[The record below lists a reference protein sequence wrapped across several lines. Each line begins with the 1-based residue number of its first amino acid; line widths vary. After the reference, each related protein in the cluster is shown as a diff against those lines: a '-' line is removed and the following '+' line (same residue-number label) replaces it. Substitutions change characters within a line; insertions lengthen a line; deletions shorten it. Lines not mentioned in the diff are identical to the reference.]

1 VFFVFFVVPNSEPDA
16 VGRAARIDHE
26 RHEKHER
33 CAFGALEGVQWDEEA
48 AMDDAGVSRLQALR
62 AQGQALIRG
71 RALIAGEWVTGEGV
85 IEVDDPATEEVIGT
99 VPKLSAAQT
108 EQAVQAASDAFPT
121 WSGMREFERA
131 LILRRWGELVDANAD
146 ALGALLAL
154 ENGKPFAEAKGEIG
168 YANQFIKW
176 FASEAERLDG
186 AWIPSPTAK
195 DRILA
200 IKQPVG
206 PVAAITPWNFP
217 AAMITRKVAP
227 AFAAGCTVVLKPAS
241 ATPFS
246 ALALAALAL
255 EAGVPPA
262 AFSVVTGESGV
273 IAKVLTSSPLMRKL
287 SFTGSTGVGRELMAS
302 CAPSLKRL
310 SMELGGA
317 APLIVFEDADLELAV
332 AETVKGKFRCAGQTC
347 VCPNRVYVQAPIY
360 KAFLERLTE
369 RVAGLKVGGAF
380 DPGAEIGPLIDA
392 KGLAKVEDHVERT
405 VARGGRILT
414 GGERHPRGARFY
426 QPTVLDGGD
435 ETLFRDEETF
445 GPVVPVFP
453 FKTEEEVI
461 ALANASEFGLAS
473 YLFSENLNRVM
484 RVAQAIEAGM
494 VGVNVGLMS
503 NAANPFGGVKQSGFG
518 REGSIYGIEEYLQ
531 VKAVTLGLR

>member
-1 VFFVFFVVPNSEPDA
+1 
-16 VGRAARIDHE
+16 
-26 RHEKHER
+26 
-33 CAFGALEGVQWDEEA
+33 
-48 AMDDAGVSRLQALR
+48 MDDAGVSKLQA
-62 AQGQALIRG
+62 AKAAGQALIREQALVAGDWVEGHG
-71 RALIAGEWVTGEGV
+71 R
-85 IEVDDPATEEVIGT
+85 IEVEDPAEETVIGS
-99 VPKLSAAQT
+99 VPKLSAAQVET
-108 EQAVQAASDAFPT
+108 AVQAASDAFPA
-121 WSGMREFERA
+121 WAGLREFERA
-131 LILRRWGELVDANAD
+131 AILRRWGELIDHDTD

-154 ENGKPFAEAKGEIG
+154 ENGKPFAEARGEIA
-168 YANQFIKW
+168 YANQFVKW

-186 AWIPSPTAK
+186 AWIPSPSAK
-195 DRILA
+195 DRIVA

-206 PVAAITPWNFP
+206 PVGAITPWNFP

-241 ATPFS
+241 ATPFT

-255 EAGVPPA
+255 EAGVPPGV
-262 AFSVVTGESGV
+262 FSVVTGDSGV
-273 IAKVLTSSPLMRKL
+273 IAPVLTSSPLLRKL
-287 SFTGSTGVGRELMAS
+287 SFTGSTGVGRELMAA

-317 APLIVFEDADLELAV
+317 APLIVFQDADLELAA

-347 VCPNRVYVQAPIY
+347 VCPNRVYVHVDVY
-360 KAFLERLTE
+360 DAFLEKLTA
-369 RVAGLKVGGAF
+369 RVAALKVGSAF
-380 DPGAEIGPLIDA
+380 EPGAEIGPLIDA
-392 KGLAKVEDHVERT
+392 KGVEKVEDHVQRT
-405 VARGGRILT
+405 VARGGRVLT
-414 GGERHPRGARFY
+414 GGQRHERGGRFF

-435 ETLFRDEETF
+435 ETLFRAEETF

-453 FKTEEEVI
+453 FRTEEEVV
-461 ALANASEFGLAS
+461 ALANDSEFGLAS

>member
-1 VFFVFFVVPNSEPDA
+1 
-16 VGRAARIDHE
+16 
-26 RHEKHER
+26 
-33 CAFGALEGVQWDEEA
+33 
-48 AMDDAGVSRLQALR
+48 MDDAGVSKLQGLK
-62 AQGQALIRG
+62 AQGMALIREQ
-71 RALIAGEWVTGEGV
+71 ALVAGEWVDGSGR
-85 IEVDDPATEEVIGT
+85 IEVDDPAEETVIGS
-99 VPKLSAAQT
+99 VPKLSAGQV
-108 EQAVQAASDAFPT
+108 EDAVRAASDAFPA
-121 WSGMREFERA
+121 WAGLREFERA
-131 LILRRWGELVDANAD
+131 TILRRWGELIDRD
-146 ALGALLAL
+146 IDGLGALLAL
-154 ENGKPFAEAKGEIG
+154 ENGKPFAEARGEIG
-168 YANQFIKW
+168 YANQFVKW

-186 AWIPSPTAK
+186 AWLPSPSAK

-241 ATPFS
+241 ATPFT

-255 EAGVPPA
+255 EAGAPPGV
-262 AFSVVTGESGV
+262 FSVVTGESSV
-273 IAKVLTSSPLMRKL
+273 IAPVLTSSPLLRKL
-287 SFTGSTGVGRELMAS
+287 SFTGSTGVGRELMAA
-302 CAPSLKRL
+302 CAPTLKRL

-317 APLIVFEDADLELAV
+317 APLIVFEDADVDLAV

-347 VCPNRVYVQAPIY
+347 VCPNRVYVHIDIY
-360 KAFLERLTE
+360 DAFLDKLAA
-369 RVAGLKVGGAF
+369 RVAALKVGSAF
-380 DPGAEIGPLIDA
+380 EPGAEIGPLIDA
-392 KGLAKVEDHVERT
+392 KGLRKVEDHVQRT
-405 VARGGRILT
+405 VARGGRVLA
-414 GGERHPRGARFY
+414 GGERHERGGRFF

-435 ETLFRDEETF
+435 ETLFREEETF

-453 FKTEEEVI
+453 FRTEEEVV
-461 ALANASEFGLAS
+461 ALANDSEFGLAS

-484 RVAQAIEAGM
+484 RVAAAIEAGM

-503 NAANPFGGVKQSGFG
+503 NVANPFGGVKQSGFG